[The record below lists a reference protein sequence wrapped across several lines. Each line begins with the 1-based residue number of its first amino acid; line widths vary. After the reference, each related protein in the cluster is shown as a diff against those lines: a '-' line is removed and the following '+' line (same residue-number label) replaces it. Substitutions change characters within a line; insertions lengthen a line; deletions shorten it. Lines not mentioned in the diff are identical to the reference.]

1 MCLPISSI
9 EREPVGT
16 QENKQTAKEAY
27 AAFGRGDAERG
38 MAQLDE
44 SIEWTV
50 RGDNALTGT
59 HRGRQAV
66 AELWA
71 KLAGADYR
79 TEPHEFLAD
88 GDKVVV
94 LATTEV
100 GGETDESVDVLTFN
114 ADGKLV
120 AFDSFGNWTRFDQA
134 FPR

>member
-1 MCLPISSI
+1 M
-9 EREPVGT
+9 GT

-27 AAFGRGDAERG
+27 AAFGEGDAERA

-71 KLAGADYR
+71 RLAGVDYR

-94 LATTEV
+94 LATTDM
-100 GGETDESVDVLTFN
+100 GGEPDESVDVLTFN
-114 ADGKLV
+114 TDGKLV
-120 AFDSFGNWTRFDQA
+120 AFDSFGNWTRFDRA